1 VESTVIALQDA
12 GWKED
17 LLERRLLVFARRA
30 AGVSMEDIA
39 RELGISRR
47 SAYYDWE
54 AIREVLAAAAAPE
67 LEETRAKHEARLER
81 IYSLLM
87 AEAAVRLTAGESPV
101 SALREARS
109 TTVSQAELRGAIDRR
124 ALVLPATSDA
134 QHELA
139 DKSEEELR
147 EMVVD
152 DLEAIAELA
161 GVDIDGNGRRNG
173 E

>member
-1 VESTVIALQDA
+1 
-12 GWKED
+12 
-17 LLERRLLVFARRA
+17 
-30 AGVSMEDIA
+30 
-39 RELGISRR
+39 
-47 SAYYDWE
+47 
-54 AIREVLAAAAAPE
+54 
-67 LEETRAKHEARLER
+67 
-81 IYSLLM
+81 M